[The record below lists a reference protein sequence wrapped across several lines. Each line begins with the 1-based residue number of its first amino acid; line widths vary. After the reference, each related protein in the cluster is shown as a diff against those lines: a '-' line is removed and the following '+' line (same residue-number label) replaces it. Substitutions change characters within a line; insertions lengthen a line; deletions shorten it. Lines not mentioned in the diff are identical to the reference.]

1 MDRILKALEALDV
14 ATLSYDEWL
23 RVGFA
28 LKAEGYDCSVWDTW
42 SKKDKRYHSGECER
56 KWKSFEG
63 TGVSGGTIVQM
74 AKERGWFPSPEDT
87 ALDWKTEIRDS
98 SAAELDIPHTMTP
111 VEQLRTYIELLF
123 KPDEY
128 VAYVTND
135 VYTAEDGRLIPS
147 KGYYHQTAKE
157 ILRCLK
163 KYPNDLGA
171 TVGDWKKE
179 AGAWIRF
186 NPVDGQGV
194 KNENVTRFDY
204 ALVECDGMPV
214 TDQEAMYRKL
224 ELPIAA
230 LVFSGKKSLHAIVR
244 VDADSFE
251 EYRKRV
257 EFLYDFLIKNGV
269 EVDKQNRNPSRLSRM
284 PGVSRGDQEQT
295 LIATNI
301 GRKSWADWMDYVEGI
316 SDELPDIETIGRDII
331 ENPPELAEEV
341 IKGVLRRGHKMLI
354 CGPSKAGKSFL
365 LMELCVALT
374 EGKNWLCFP
383 CKKSRVLYINLE
395 IDRNSAINR
404 ISKIYETLKYK
415 ASSTFDLWNLRGK
428 ALPLDKLV
436 PKMIRRMKDRN
447 YDVVVVDPIYK
458 VITGDENNA
467 SEMALFCNQ
476 FDKICAETGCSVIY
490 CHHHSKGTQ
499 GQKNVIDR
507 SSGSGVFA
515 RDPDAILDL
524 TEIEVPESVYVE
536 NAPTDYATAWR
547 VEGSLR
553 EFSNFRPFSCW
564 FSFPV
569 HRIDQ
574 EGVLNEYSSK
584 GSVTANFS
592 KRSNYSTK
600 SSRLADLDVAF
611 GFLACNGQVPID
623 EMAGYLDKSERTIR
637 RYLEE
642 FSEQYFI
649 EKNIIKKRPQ

>member
-28 LKAEGYDCSVWDTW
+28 LKAEGYDCSVWDSW
-42 SKKDKRYHSGECER
+42 SRNDRRYHKGECKR
-56 KWKSFEG
+56 KWDSFVG
-63 TGVSGGTIVQM
+63 SGVSGGSIVQM
-74 AKERGWFPSPEDT
+74 AKERGWTPPLEDT
-87 ALDWKTEIRDS
+87 GLDWETEIRDES
-98 SAAELDIPHTMTP
+98 GSELDIPHRMTP

-123 KPDEY
+123 RPYEY

-135 VYTAEDGRLIPS
+135 VYQTEDGKIIPS
-147 KGYYHQTAKE
+147 RGVYHQTAAE
-157 ILRCLK
+157 LLRCLK

-204 ALVECDGMPV
+204 ALVECDSMPV
-214 TDQEAMYRKL
+214 TDQEAMYRKF
-224 ELPIAA
+224 ELPIVA
-230 LVFSGKKSLHAIVR
+230 LVYSGGKSLHAIVR
-244 VDADSFE
+244 VEAQDYE

-257 EFLYDFLIKNGV
+257 EFLYDFLVKNGV
-269 EVDKQNRNPSRLSRM
+269 IVDKQNRNPSRLSRM

-295 LIATNI
+295 LVATNI
-301 GRKSWADWMDYVEGI
+301 GRKSWAEWMDFVEGI
-316 SDELPDIETIGRDII
+316 SDELPDIETIGKEII
-331 ENPPELAEEV
+331 EHPPKLAEEV
-341 IKGVLRRGHKMLI
+341 INGVLRRGHKMLI

-374 EGKNWLCFP
+374 EGKKWLDFP
-383 CKKSRVLYINLE
+383 CRKSRVLYINLE

-404 ISKIYETLKYK
+404 IAKIYEAIKVTP
-415 ASSTFDLWNLRGK
+415 SGTFDLWNLRGK

-436 PKMIRRMKDRN
+436 PKMIRRMRDKN

-467 SEMALFCNQ
+467 SEMAVFCNQ
-476 FDKICAETGCSVIY
+476 FDKICTETGCSVIY

-499 GQKNVIDR
+499 GQKNVLDR

-524 TEIEVPESVYVE
+524 TEIDLPEDVYIE
-536 NAPTDYATAWR
+536 NAPTEYATAWR

-553 EFSNFRPFSCW
+553 EFSNFKPFSCW
-564 FSFPV
+564 FAFPI
-569 HRIDQ
+569 HKIDKD
-574 EGVLNEYSSK
+574 GMLNEFFSK
-584 GSVTANFS
+584 GSTAANFG
-592 KRSNYSTK
+592 KRSAASTRTSRF
-600 SSRLADLDVAF
+600 SSLDMAF
-611 GFLACNGQVPID
+611 RCNAFNGQTTIGEIAD
-623 EMAGYLDKSERTIR
+623 FMGKSEKTVR
-637 RYLEE
+637 RYIEE
-642 FSEQYFI
+642 FSDQFLI
-649 EKNIIKKRPQ
+649 EKSIVKKRS